1 MCHPMHY
8 LANGSDHDF
17 QLRNGLHASHH
28 RWTADERM
36 PLFVRK
42 TPSREVIS
50 IGWRRYLM
58 SACQS
63 SNHSPMIVAKLKAYA
78 CIVRLENRFLCAGT
92 GGCGRSLPRSEVPTY
107 EVLSLAAV
115 DKFGRGVDFSR
126 GRV

>member
-1 MCHPMHY
+1 
-8 LANGSDHDF
+8 
-17 QLRNGLHASHH
+17 
-28 RWTADERM
+28 M

-107 EVLSLAAV
+107 EVLSPTAV